1 MIMRKNKLKIAKIR
15 CLLPLLVLIIS
26 AGILSFVA
34 NYVNMAS
41 YKQVRTKAKLNA
53 VTYSDRMVE
62 ELNRGINITNSLK
75 NILLNDNGNIKQ
87 FEDIA
92 QRMMTDYVQSIQL
105 APNGVVTDIYPSE
118 GNDVGKIDLVHDKIR
133 GEIVR
138 YGTKHQMTVMQGPFK
153 LNQGGYGIA
162 IRNPVYIQKK

>member
-41 YKQVRTKAKLNA
+41 YKQVKTKAKLNA

-92 QRMMTDYVQSIQL
+92 QRMMTDYVQSI
-105 APNGVVTDIYPSE
+105 
-118 GNDVGKIDLVHDKIR
+118 
-133 GEIVR
+133 
-138 YGTKHQMTVMQGPFK
+138 
-153 LNQGGYGIA
+153 
-162 IRNPVYIQKK
+162 

>member
-53 VTYSDRMVE
+53 VTY
-62 ELNRGINITNSLK
+62 LSL
-75 NILLNDNGNIKQ
+75 IHI
-87 FEDIA
+87 
-92 QRMMTDYVQSIQL
+92 
-105 APNGVVTDIYPSE
+105 SE
-118 GNDVGKIDLVHDKIR
+118 PTR
-133 GEIVR
+133 
-138 YGTKHQMTVMQGPFK
+138 P
-153 LNQGGYGIA
+153 
-162 IRNPVYIQKK
+162 

>member
-1 MIMRKNKLKIAKIR
+1 MRKNKLKIAKIR

-87 FEDIA
+87 FEDNIKGIVVGEFLSIEETQYFDNIFFDIA
-92 QRMMTDYVQSIQL
+92 KKYNIPIASGFKISHGKQKMTLPYGVQCQFD
-105 APNGVVTDIYPSE
+105 T
-118 GNDVGKIDLVHDKIR
+118 KK
-133 GEIVR
+133 GEI
-138 YGTKHQMTVMQGPFK
+138 KMLESIFS
-153 LNQGGYGIA
+153 N
-162 IRNPVYIQKK
+162 